1 MVIISAWKS
10 ILDNNQK
17 MWRSNFIFKLFKN
30 KKSNKIIQYNSN
42 KRFALQEQIN
52 IQITEI
58 DQKISENN
66 KALVEA
72 QIIKFRST
80 FSRPNNFIEQIGKNV
95 YKSKLE
101 DSIKWHQKELK
112 ELYLRR
118 GELEMNLEKI
128 KGVFWINRLKRFLK
142 IILIGFILLFS
153 LFIFLSGFMIVI
165 YLLPLII
172 LIFLGYS
179 LVKKKD

>member
-1 MVIISAWKS
+1 MLRADFFYKFFKYKENSSNQIMKYSSAQEFDLEKK
-10 ILDNNQK
+10 INH
-17 MWRSNFIFKLFKN
+17 KLIDIDK
-30 KKSNKIIQYNSN
+30 
-42 KRFALQEQIN
+42 E
-52 IQITEI
+52 ITE
-58 DQKISENN
+58 SS
-66 KALVEA
+66 KALIEA
-72 QIIKFRST
+72 QIVKLRANVSKST
-80 FSRPNNFIEQIGKNV
+80 NVIERIGGDF
-95 YKSKLE
+95 YRTKLE
-101 DSIKWHQKELK
+101 DSINWHQKELK